1 MALLFGRGFLL
12 ILNRFSLTLNGIS
25 NLEKSILVRHLVYKT
40 HLIASINPPITL
52 ILNDM
57 LLQDGNQNINLFSP
71 HVPQNMCQPIIQM
84 NLSLSNA
91 DDHLIWKS
99 DPTGAFFIN
108 STWNS
113 ICNQYCPVDW
123 AQFVWQTQI
132 SLKFSYLSENCLE
145 ISFLLMLTFN

>member
-57 LLQDGNQNINLFSP
+57 LLQDGN
-71 HVPQNMCQPIIQM
+71 
-84 NLSLSNA
+84 
-91 DDHLIWKS
+91 
-99 DPTGAFFIN
+99 
-108 STWNS
+108 
-113 ICNQYCPVDW
+113 
-123 AQFVWQTQI
+123 
-132 SLKFSYLSENCLE
+132 
-145 ISFLLMLTFN
+145 